1 MQRYTLLK
9 IFLLVS
15 FLLFSIYLSESFAGW
30 YDPNWSSRRPVTI
43 DNTGN
48 SNTLDDFQIKLHI
61 PYYTGM
67 QEDFED
73 IRFTIGDEV
82 TSIPYWLE
90 ECTPSDYA
98 IAWVK
103 VPVIPAHDTTVIYV
117 YYDNPDAVAV
127 SESNGE
133 AVFDF
138 FDNFND
144 MDISDWNIINGEWTA
159 ENKFLE
165 QMYTANH
172 TKILSSYTIEGAI
185 IIEAKM
191 NYLSSYAY
199 SGNTI
204 FFSDS
209 SSGSSG
215 YRFGYHGLN
224 GNGTAIDR
232 ISYWLA
238 SDPTIYTGNYQY
250 TWLKGKVIYNGEGKL
265 NFLLRAPAN
274 VCVFLQTYD
283 ITYSPPFILGNY
295 VGSHTGIDNL
305 RARKYTDPE
314 PNYTIGAQQGIEE
327 KSFSNFLPR
336 IPKLSLISSN
346 LSFPIEFLLE
356 LPRDS
361 KVSGNLYD
369 CSGRKIES
377 SIKCQDF
384 TRGKH
389 NLKLEKG
396 NHDFSS
402 GIFFLRLIISEHNG
416 RTYCLREKVLFLR

>member
-1 MQRYTLLK
+1 MK
-9 IFLLVS
+9 KH
-15 FLLFSIYLSESFAGW
+15 LFSEISSFSIFFLFTILLSSGFGSW
-30 YDPNWSSRRPVTI
+30 YYTGWSSRIPIVI
-43 DNTGN
+43 DNRN
-48 SNTLDDFQIKLHI
+48 NNATLYGFQVGIKL
-61 PYYTGM
+61 PFYPSM
-67 QEDFED
+67 QEDFDD
-73 IRFTIGDEV
+73 IRFTIDDEV

-90 ECTPSDYA
+90 EYTPSEYA
-98 IAWVK
+98 IVWVK
-103 VPVIPAHDTTVIYV
+103 VPVIPALDTTVIYL
-117 YYDNPDAVAV
+117 YYDNPDVVAV

-133 AVFDF
+133 AVFEF

-191 NYLSSYAY
+191 NYLSSYSY

-204 FFSDS
+204 FFSS
-209 SSGSSG
+209 GSSGGSG

-238 SDPTIYTGNYQY
+238 SNPKIYTGNYPY
-250 TWLKGKVIYNGEGKL
+250 TWLKAKVIYNGEGKL

-274 VCVFLQTYD
+274 VCVFLQAYD

-305 RARKYTDPE
+305 RARKYTEPE
-314 PNYTIGAQQGIEE
+314 PTYYIGFKQTRRKGKFKPEL
-327 KSFSNFLPR
+327 NFVTP
-336 IPKLSLISSN
+336 SLISS
-346 LSFPIEFLLE
+346 FPTRILLE
-356 LPRDS
+356 LPNNSRVTA
-361 KVSGNLYD
+361 KIYD
-369 CSGRKIES
+369 CAGRKMASIVNDQNFLKGQHNLIIEGKNINVPS
-377 SIKCQDF
+377 SIY
-384 TRGKH
+384 
-389 NLKLEKG
+389 
-396 NHDFSS
+396 
-402 GIFFLRLIISEHNG
+402 FLRLTINEDNG
-416 RTYCLREKVLFLR
+416 KTYYLKQKFLYLK